1 MERSDYN
8 RALALAAIFQTAS
21 LVKDLA
27 WRGQCDDHE
36 FEIMIGSLFAFDV
49 DTPSEI
55 FRGEANLRNGLERI
69 EIQLK
74 SGGKPPDMEITR
86 YAIGLIFLERKL
98 QARPDMLSALGDGL
112 KAAERQVEYFNLT
125 HDSVVARLAEVYQ
138 ETISPLGPRIIVQG
152 EQTHLSN
159 PNVAARIRA
168 ALLAGIRT
176 AVLWRQAGGSRWK
189 LLFGRNRLIQ
199 EARDLLHRL
208 NT

>member
-27 WRGQCDDHE
+27 WRGHCDDHE

-49 DTPSEI
+49 ETPAEI
-55 FRGEANLRNGLERI
+55 YRGEANLRTGLERI
-69 EIQLK
+69 EVQLK
-74 SGGKPPDMEITR
+74 SGGKPPDMELTR
-86 YAIGLIFLERKL
+86 YGIGLIFLERKL
-98 QARPDMLSALGDGL
+98 QARPDMLQALGEGL
-112 KAAERQVEYFNLT
+112 KAAERQVEYFNLA
-125 HDSVVARLAEVYQ
+125 HESVIARLAEVYQ
-138 ETISPLGPRIIVQG
+138 DTISRLGPRIIVQG

-168 ALLAGIRT
+168 TLLAGIRA

-189 LLFGRNRLIQ
+189 LLFGRKRLIQ
-199 EARDLLHRL
+199 EARDQLHRL

>member
-27 WRGQCDDHE
+27 WRGHCDDHE

-49 DTPSEI
+49 EAPSEI
-55 FRGEANLRNGLERI
+55 YRGEANLRTGLERI
-69 EIQLK
+69 EVQLK
-74 SGGKPPDMEITR
+74 SGGKPPDMELTR
-86 YAIGLIFLERKL
+86 YGIGLIFLERKL
-98 QARPDMLSALGDGL
+98 QARPDMLEALGEGL
-112 KAAERQVEYFNLT
+112 KAAERQVEYFNLA
-125 HDSVVARLAEVYQ
+125 HESVIARLAEVYQ
-138 ETISPLGPRIIVQG
+138 ETISRLGPRIIVQG

-168 ALLAGIRT
+168 TLLAGIRA

-199 EARDLLHRL
+199 EARDQLHRL

>member
-8 RALALAAIFQTAS
+8 RTLALAAIFQTAA

-27 WRGQCDDHE
+27 WRGHCDEHE
-36 FEIMIGSLFAFDV
+36 FEVLVGSLFAFDAE
-49 DTPSEI
+49 TPAAVY
-55 FRGEANLRNGLERI
+55 RGEANLRNGLERI
-69 EIQLK
+69 EVQLK

-98 QARPDMLSALGDGL
+98 QARPEMLQALGDGL
-112 KAAERQVEYFNLT
+112 KGAERQVEYFNLS
-125 HDSVVARLAEVYQ
+125 HESVIARLAEVYQ

-159 PNVAARIRA
+159 PGTAARIRA
-168 ALLAGIRT
+168 LLLAGIRA

-189 LLFGRNRLIQ
+189 LLFGRNRLIS

-208 NT
+208 NS

>member
-27 WRGQCDDHE
+27 WRGHCDDHE

-49 DTPSEI
+49 ETPAEI
-55 FRGEANLRNGLERI
+55 YRGEANLRTGLERI
-69 EIQLK
+69 EVQLK
-74 SGGKPPDMEITR
+74 SGGKPPDMELTR
-86 YAIGLIFLERKL
+86 YGIGLIFLERKL
-98 QARPDMLSALGDGL
+98 QARPDMLQALGEGL
-112 KAAERQVEYFNLT
+112 KAAERQVEYFNLA
-125 HDSVVARLAEVYQ
+125 HESVIARLAEVYQ
-138 ETISPLGPRIIVQG
+138 DTISRLGPRIIVQG

-168 ALLAGIRT
+168 TLLAGIRA

-189 LLFGRNRLIQ
+189 LLFGRIRLIQ
-199 EARDLLHRL
+199 EARDQLHRL